1 MSTQIIG
8 NSGVIADID
17 EARNMQVFQG
27 IPGYPSAGGYYSVT
41 GQAATTGTPATPL
54 AVAAALAADTMLMSA
69 RLAAVSIRKAYITRL
84 RVALMPI
91 TANAAAVVPGTLGF
105 RRFTAQ
111 TPTGGNAR
119 TATRFG
125 PAKGSAT
132 DITDI
137 RDSNAA
143 LTGTAPTWPADGI
156 LASTLVPVIGGAI
169 AAGTY
174 QSGWEWIVEFPAP
187 VELAAGDGVALRT
200 LTTMP
205 ATCTWTYSY
214 NMYWFER

>member
-1 MSTQIIG
+1 MAVPIVG
-8 NSGVIADID
+8 NAGVVADVD
-17 EARNMQVFQG
+17 EARNFQVFQG
-27 IPGYPSAGGYYSVT
+27 IPGYPAAGGFYSVT

-54 AVAAALAADTMLMSA
+54 AVAAALAADTMLMAA
-69 RLAAVSIRKAYITRL
+69 RFSPSSTRKAYITKL

-91 TANAAAVVPGTLGF
+91 AANAAAVVPGTLGF

-119 TATRFG
+119 TATRHG
-125 PAKGSAT
+125 PTKGTAT
-132 DITDI
+132 DMTDI

-143 LTGTAPTWPADGI
+143 LTGSAPTWPADGI
-156 LASTLVPVIGGAI
+156 LASTLVPVLGGAI
-169 AAGTY
+169 AAGMY
-174 QSGWEWIVEFPAP
+174 QSGWEWIAEFPNP
-187 VELAAGDGVALRT
+187 IELSAGDGVALRT

-214 NMYWFER
+214 NLYWFER